1 METNTHITEYHLN
14 NAIRSMKQLLT
25 NVNDMDSTQ
34 AQIDY
39 LRIVAKAAASLANKL
54 EAK

>member
-1 METNTHITEYHLN
+1 METNTHITQYHFN

-25 NVNDMDSTQ
+25 NINDMDSTQ

-39 LRIVAKAAASLANKL
+39 LRVVAKAATSLAHKL